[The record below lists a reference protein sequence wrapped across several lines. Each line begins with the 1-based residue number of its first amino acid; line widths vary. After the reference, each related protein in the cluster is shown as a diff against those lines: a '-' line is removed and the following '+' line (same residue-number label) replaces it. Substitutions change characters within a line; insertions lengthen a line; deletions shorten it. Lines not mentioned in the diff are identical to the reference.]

1 MFRYAAEVTVLLH
14 FFTSVTGRPMGEVV
28 VLAGAADPTSF
39 WELKANVLFLR
50 VEGLR
55 VMVEIGLLLLIL
67 TLLLGGRKN

>member
-14 FFTSVTGRPMGEVV
+14 FFTSVTGSPMGEIV
-28 VLAGAADPTSF
+28 VLTGAADPSSF